1 MDAEDEKQIAATM
14 QNQVELLQ
22 VYVYQFTDRTGKV
35 ITSLSYE
42 GIKEAI
48 RHLGNTH
55 IISHSVERDGDKF
68 VGTVVVRH
76 LSTNT
81 DFIGIAEADANGKFG
96 RVQAANKAERNAYKK
111 LIPAHIIATMIAERL
126 KTGEGVQMMSEADLP
141 QQQPPPQTSRINQA
155 KTVANYKL
163 PPKKVEAIPIPK
175 VGDVTSQGT
184 VTNVESTTYHDGT
197 TITRVDCEPPKK
209 NTEIVS
215 ENPVTIVTT
224 VTKPEAVTDVTN
236 VTGKIETFSAKNT
249 TSPQKIVPPLQV
261 MINKEKEQQQAKK
274 ADELRKDNKVSNTSF
289 AHTIPDSTGKLVPV
303 TEEEY
308 LAYCQMNQTTPAS
321 DSIIWEVTSGGKY
334 EKAYEKTNKDKP
346 EYQYIKDSLTEA
358 KEQGKKGLTLEG
370 TYYFLDTYKN
380 DGFLRTLP
388 AKSEGTP

>member
-1 MDAEDEKQIAATM
+1 MSTELAKIRQCELSDKKDEQQIIADM
-14 QNQVELLQ
+14 QGMRHMLETW
-22 VYVYQFTDRTGKV
+22 VYQFEQGGRTV
-35 ITSLSYE
+35 TALSYA

-48 RHLGNTH
+48 RRRGNFK
-55 IISHSVERDGDKF
+55 IIERQIEETPLTYRAIIVIED
-68 VGTVVVRH
+68 
-76 LSTNT
+76 LQTNT
-81 DFIGIAEADANGKFG
+81 QFMGCNEVDKKKPFAYVLAL
-96 RVQAANKAERNAYKK
+96 NKAERNAYAKAVPTE
-111 LIPAHIIATMIAERL
+111 LITTLVKMRL
-126 KTGEGVQMMSEADLP
+126 DAGDGIETIEPDPIPTPPKT
-141 QQQPPPQTSRINQA
+141 
-155 KTVANYKL
+155 KTVADYKL
-163 PPKKVEAIPIPK
+163 PPKKVEATPIPK

-184 VTNVESTTYHDGT
+184 VTNVESATYRDGST
-197 TITRVDCEPPKK
+197 VTRVDCEIPNKQPPPAQ
-209 NTEIVS
+209 S
-215 ENPVTIVTT
+215 
-224 VTKPEAVTDVTN
+224 
-236 VTGKIETFSAKNT
+236 
-249 TSPQKIVPPLQV
+249 QKIVPPLQI

-289 AHTIPDSTGKLVPV
+289 THTIPDSTGKLVPV

-308 LAYCQMNQTTPAS
+308 IAYCQMNQTNSAS